1 MPYADVTYYAE
12 TYKGTM
18 IPETER
24 EKYLNIASMDIDS
37 LTYNR
42 IGGAVGFALLSPFQQ
57 AIVKES
63 VCLHAEFIYQY
74 GEFLDSPI
82 SGYSAGSTS
91 VSLKGSIAGQNGVST
106 SRMVYRIL
114 KQTGLM
120 TRLFL

>member
-1 MPYADVTYYAE
+1 MPYADVTYYAQ

-18 IPETER
+18 IPEAER
-24 EKYLNIASMDIDS
+24 EKLLNIASMDIDS

-42 IGGAVGFALLSPFQQ
+42 IGGAVGLALLSPFQQ
-57 AIVKES
+57 SIVKES

>member
-1 MPYADVTYYAE
+1 MPYADVTYYAQ

-42 IGGAVGFALLSPFQQ
+42 IGGEAGLALLSPFQQ
-57 AIVKES
+57 SIVKES